1 MMIILMGKQLSI
13 KARLIQ
19 MNRELEYHCRL
30 EIQDLQYKCFIKI

>member
-1 MMIILMGKQLSI
+1 MMTILMEKQIPI

-19 MNRELEYHCRL
+19 MNRELEYHYRL